1 MTRAALGACALMTA
15 FTIPVAAQTSVA
27 TTALPEA
34 APHRIEIEDP
44 SALVA
49 ATTLLIASGTA
60 DDPVGMEG
68 LTWTV
73 VDAIARALRQMPGVL
88 QVDASAT
95 RGTVRFTLITTPEAT
110 EPADEALHSTG
121 ALMRGLPAAL
131 EAART
136 RFVFTAETPAA
147 EVELEAARLFAGF
160 GTAWTRP
167 PRGTSS
173 SVEAITSAAATARW
187 QALLDDADWHEVRV
201 GPAAALV
208 DPVPVSTLPA
218 AVGPAAGPG
227 LAWASEDRV
236 RIVRDVTNVWIVA
249 GFPIPADLSR
259 TSLDHLVHRIDEI
272 IDPVP
277 GDAGLIAAGVE
288 VVRIPAGDVLVVRAT
303 VLPGAARPWEE
314 RIRTLPADI
323 TPPFDP
329 DFFRWERRRF
339 RAHLLLS
346 DADPARR
353 SQRLANDLW
362 QTGGFRSLAE
372 EAWALGPD
380 DLANAAAR
388 LGAPRV
394 LVFGPDRDDLQGN

>member
-1 MTRAALGACALMTA
+1 MTRAVLGACALLA
-15 FTIPVAAQTSVA
+15 ALAIPAAAQTRVGPAS
-27 TTALPEA
+27 LPEA
-34 APHRIEIEDP
+34 APHRFEIEDP

-60 DDPVGMEG
+60 DDPAGLEG

-73 VDAIARALRQMPGVL
+73 VDAIARALRLMPGVL

-110 EPADEALHSTG
+110 EQADEALHSTS
-121 ALMRGLPAAL
+121 ALIRGLPAAL

-167 PRGTSS
+167 PRGTAA

-187 QALLDDADWHEVRV
+187 QSLLDDAEWHEVRV

-208 DPVPVSTLPA
+208 DAAPSSALPA
-218 AVGPAAGPG
+218 AGRRAAGSG

-236 RIVRDVTNVWIVA
+236 RIVREVTNIWIVA

-259 TSLDHLVHRIDEI
+259 TSLDHLVHRIEEI

-277 GDAGLIAAGVE
+277 GDAGLIAAGVD
-288 VVRIPAGDVLVVRAT
+288 VARIPTGDVLVVRAT
-303 VLPGAARPWEE
+303 VLPGAARRWEE

-339 RAHLLLS
+339 RAHLLLG
-346 DADPARR
+346 DADPTRR

-372 EAWALGPD
+372 EAWALEPD

-388 LGAPRV
+388 LGPPRV
-394 LVFGPDRDDLQGN
+394 LVFGPDRGDPQGN